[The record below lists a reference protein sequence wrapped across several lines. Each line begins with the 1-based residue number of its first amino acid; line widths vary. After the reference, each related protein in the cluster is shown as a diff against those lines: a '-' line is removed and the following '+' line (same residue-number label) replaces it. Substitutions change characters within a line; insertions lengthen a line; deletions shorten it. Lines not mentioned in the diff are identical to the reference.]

1 MPRPKPVRPALAL
14 GTTAVGLAVVL
25 GLHPHGSSAV
35 LAGASS
41 GASSAGS
48 GGTRQT
54 TTTTGPTTSTSHPPA
69 AAGQA
74 SSTTSAPSG
83 PRTATGKLEQ
93 YGYGDLAVRATVDGS
108 RITKV
113 VVAKLQVAE
122 PTSGQYAAQADPMLC
137 SQALSMQTWQID
149 GVSGATYTSEAFAY
163 SLQSAL
169 NQLHFA

>member
-1 MPRPKPVRPALAL
+1 MPRPKPVKPALAL
-14 GTTAVGLAVVL
+14 GSTALGLAVVL
-25 GLHPHGSSAV
+25 GLHPHGSAAV
-35 LAGASS
+35 LAGRSISS
-41 GASSAGS
+41 HSVP
-48 GGTRQT
+48 QKT
-54 TTTTGPTTSTSHPPA
+54 TTTTTPTTSSTSQPPA
-69 AAGQA
+69 AAGQ
-74 SSTTSAPSG
+74 SGPTTSAPSG
-83 PRTATGKLEQ
+83 PRSATGKLEQ
-93 YGYGDLAVRATVDGS
+93 YGYGDLAVRVTVDGN

-137 SQALSMQTWQID
+137 SQAVSMQTWQID

>member
-1 MPRPKPVRPALAL
+1 MPKPRPLKPVIAL

-25 GLHPHGSSAV
+25 GLHPHGSTAV
-35 LAGASS
+35 LAGASA
-41 GASSAGS
+41 GPASAGS
-48 GGTRQT
+48 GRAPQT
-54 TTTTGPTTSTSHPPA
+54 TTTSTSRPPAVASQSGPTTA
-69 AAGQA
+69 A
-74 SSTTSAPSG
+74 SSG
-83 PRTATGKLEQ
+83 PRSATGKLEQ
-93 YGYGDLAVRATVDGS
+93 YGYGDLAVRVTVNGT
-108 RITKV
+108 RITNV

>member
-1 MPRPKPVRPALAL
+1 MPKPRPLKPAIAL

-25 GLHPHGSSAV
+25 GLHPHGSTAV
-35 LAGASS
+35 LAGASAGPS
-41 GASSAGS
+41 SASSGRAP
-48 GGTRQT
+48 QT
-54 TTTTGPTTSTSHPPA
+54 TTTSTSQPPAGASQSSPTTA
-69 AAGQA
+69 A
-74 SSTTSAPSG
+74 SSG
-83 PRTATGKLEQ
+83 PRRATGKLEQ
-93 YGYGDLAVRATVDGS
+93 YGYGELAVRVTVNGT
-108 RITKV
+108 RITNV